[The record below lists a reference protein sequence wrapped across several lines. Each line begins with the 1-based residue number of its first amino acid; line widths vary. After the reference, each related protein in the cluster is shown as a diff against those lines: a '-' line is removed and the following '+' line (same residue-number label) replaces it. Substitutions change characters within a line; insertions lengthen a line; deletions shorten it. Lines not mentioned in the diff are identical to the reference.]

1 MELLLGVIVVVF
13 MGSLLLMWAG
23 LKYGGRWFNSRQTQ
37 QASATSDALQGMFIF
52 TDTQRMQ
59 KLYLVALIL
68 LPVVAW
74 LLTSSVFIVGLCVLA
89 AFIAPRWLVK
99 LFQRRRLERFEQQLP
114 DALLMIT
121 GALRA
126 GASLPMA
133 LEAVATEAKPPVSQ
147 EFDLLLRELRLGVD
161 FTVALRNLERR
172 VPVPDLAMVT
182 AGMALSR
189 EVGAN
194 LAETLDSIAKTIRAK
209 LQMEGKIKS
218 LTAQGK
224 MQGLIMALLPAF
236 LIAVLKFMEPEAME
250 PLFTT
255 WYGWA
260 TVAVI
265 VVADGVGY
273 FFIRQ
278 IVAIDV

>member
-1 MELLLGVIVVVF
+1 MDTLVIVIGSVFAMTLLLG
-13 MGSLLLMWAG
+13 WAA
-23 LKYGGRWFNSRQTQ
+23 LKYGGRWFSSRQNA
-37 QASATSDALQGMFIF
+37 QASMAADALQGMFIF
-52 TDTQRMQ
+52 TDTRRLQT
-59 KLYLVALIL
+59 LSVAALIL

-74 LLTSSVFIVGLCVLA
+74 VLSGNIVIVALCVVA
-89 AFIAPRWLVK
+89 AFVAPRWVVK
-99 LFQRRRLERFEQQLP
+99 YMQQRRLSRFEQQLP

-126 GASLPMA
+126 GASLPIA
-133 LEAVATEAKPPVSQ
+133 LEAVATEAKAPIAQ
-147 EFDLLLRELRLGVD
+147 EFELLLRELRLGVD
-161 FTVALRNLERR
+161 FGVALRNLERR
-172 VPVPDLAMVT
+172 VPVADLSMVT

-194 LAETLDSIAKTIRAK
+194 LAETLDSIAKTVRAK

-224 MQGLIMALLPAF
+224 MQGIVMALMPAF
-236 LIAVLKFMEPEAME
+236 LILVLRLMEPEAMA
-250 PLFTT
+250 PMFNT
-255 WYGWA
+255 WYGWI

-265 VVADGVGY
+265 VVADLVGY
-273 FFIRQ
+273 FFIRK

>member
-1 MELLLGVIVVVF
+1 MDALIIVLGVVF
-13 MGSLLLMWAG
+13 ALTLLVGFALMR
-23 LKYGGRWFNSRQTQ
+23 YGGRWFGARQTA
-37 QASATSDALQGMFIF
+37 QANMAADALQGMFIF
-52 TDTQRMQ
+52 THAQR
-59 KLYLVALIL
+59 LRAIYLGVLIL
-68 LPVVAW
+68 LPVAAW
-74 LLTSSVFIVGLCVLA
+74 VVTGKPVVVLA
-89 AFIAPRWLVK
+89 CMAAAFVAPRWLVK
-99 LFQRRRLERFEQQLP
+99 QMQQRRLSHFEQQLP

-126 GASLPMA
+126 GASLPIA

-147 EFDLLLRELRLGVD
+147 EFELLLRELRLGVD
-161 FTVALRNLERR
+161 FAVALRNLERR
-172 VPVPDLAMVT
+172 VPVADLSMVT

-224 MQGLIMALLPAF
+224 MQGMVMALMPAF
-236 LIAVLKFMEPEAME
+236 LVLVLQAMEPEAMA

-260 TVAVI
+260 TVVVV
-265 VVADGVGY
+265 VVADAIGY
-273 FFIRQ
+273 FFIRK
-278 IVAIDV
+278 IVSIDV